1 MIRLFKNVRVVD
13 GTGGAII
20 QGDVLVRDDTI
31 MAVGSFPSYRAD
43 EVIYGHEGYLT
54 PGFIDPHVNSDKYLT
69 IFSSPEASD
78 FLKQGVT
85 SGIMGHCGF
94 SLAPLLYDDLLSHA
108 RWSKDALNISWKSI
122 GEFLSM
128 LDSMHVGINIGTLVG
143 HHMLRDSIVH
153 NPEMFSKLSANEL
166 RIARSLLTS
175 SLDEGALGFSL
186 GLGYKPYTD
195 TSYYEARALC
205 DVASGKKRVCGVHLR
220 NEKEDVETSIQEV
233 IRLSRDTSAQMVV
246 SHFRPF
252 KGFESSFERAR
263 DLLVGAFEK
272 EHIFASI
279 NPFPHSSVGIDEILP
294 PDLHDDDRGAF
305 VHRLKDET
313 FAKKVERYF
322 PPIDADTTYIVS
334 VPHMDFLNGVPLYN
348 FAKERELSTAGAL
361 VELMRISRLKAV
373 MLYEN
378 LSQDHIDDMLF
389 SPYTLIASN
398 SPHIDSIRMHKPPRA
413 YATFS
418 GYLAKA
424 QERGEALEEVIY
436 KVTGLPARLYRLS
449 RRGVIKSGARADLVL
464 FSRDMKVQKVYVNGE
479 CVVEEGNYIGKEGMG
494 RVLESS

>member
-13 GTGGAII
+13 GTGGPII

-31 MAVGSFPSYRAD
+31 MAIGSFPSYRAD
-43 EVIYGHEGYLT
+43 EVVYGHEGYLT
-54 PGFIDPHVNSDKYLT
+54 PGFIDPHINSDKYLT
-69 IFSSPEASD
+69 LFSSPEASD

-108 RWSKDALNISWKSI
+108 RWSKDALNISWKSVK
-122 GEFLSM
+122 EFLSM
-128 LDSMHVGINIGTLVG
+128 LGDMGTGINVGTLVG
-143 HHMLRDSIVH
+143 HHMLRDSIIH
-153 NPEMFSKLSANEL
+153 NPDMFSKLSANEL
-166 RIARSLLTS
+166 RIARSLLGS
-175 SLDEGALGFSL
+175 ALDEGALGFSL
-186 GLGYKPYTD
+186 GLGYKPYTN

-205 DVASGKKRVCGVHLR
+205 DVVAGKKRVCGIHLR
-220 NEKEDVETSIQEV
+220 NEKEDVQASVQEV
-233 IRLSRDTSAQMVV
+233 IRLSRDTSAQMVI

-252 KGFESSFERAR
+252 KGFESSFEGAR

-272 EHIFASI
+272 EHIVASM

-322 PPIDADTTYIVS
+322 PPIDIDTTYIVS
-334 VPHMDFLNGVPLYN
+334 VPHMDFLNGIPLYN
-348 FAKERELSTAGAL
+348 FAKERELSAAGAL
-361 VELMRISRLKAV
+361 VELMRISHLKAV
-373 MLYEN
+373 LLYEN
-378 LSQDHIDDMLF
+378 LSQQHIDEMLF

-398 SPHIDSIRMHKPPRA
+398 SPHIDSLRMHKPPRA

-418 GYLAKA
+418 AYLSKA
-424 QERGEALEEVIY
+424 HERGESLESTIH
-436 KVTGLPARLYRLS
+436 KITGVPATLYRLS
-449 RRGVIKSGARADLVL
+449 RRGVITSGARADLVL
-464 FSRDMKVQKVYVNGE
+464 FSRDMKPQKVYVNGV
-479 CVVEEGNYIGKEGMG
+479 CVVEEGMYRGSEGHG
-494 RVLESS
+494 TVLQSS